1 MTLEIKEIK
10 SIDGIECIFVDY
22 LEFKRGIKDPE
33 TVKTVVAKFKEL
45 MKKNE
50 RILFYAFDDE
60 APIGLIAG
68 KPDGAVLEV
77 TTFYINPEC
86 KSDDCGS
93 QLVKALT
100 SKAFESGFKHY
111 RQTEK
116 LPFNKES
123 VFKEQLTKDG
133 FSLFSRVAMLLEID
147 EVEPN
152 DPDLKEGYTFEPF
165 SIEKVDELF
174 AVMRDANPLE
184 HADSSIYPELGNP
197 EISKKMF
204 AKLTNDFTGLNVK
217 INPQILFDEKVI
229 GISFVFTNSPEVAF
243 VGEVCIH
250 PNHQRKGLGKAL
262 MNQIIKSCSEEGM
275 KKIGLAVTTSNVGAY
290 KLYEKLGFKV
300 NTNYLTITKHKQ

>member
-10 SIDGIECIFVDY
+10 SIDGIECKFVDY

-33 TVKTVVAKFKEL
+33 IVKTIVAKFKEL
-45 MKKNE
+45 LKKNE

-60 APIGLIAG
+60 IPIGFIAG
-68 KPDGAVLEV
+68 KPEGEVLES
-77 TTFYINPEC
+77 TTFYIDPDCN
-86 KSDDCGS
+86 SDDCGS

-100 SKAFESGFKHY
+100 SKVFESGFKHY
-111 RQTEK
+111 RQTEI
-116 LPFNKES
+116 LPFNKEPT
-123 VFKEQLTKDG
+123 FEEQLTKDG
-133 FSLFSRVAMLLEID
+133 FSFFSRVAMLLEID

-174 AVMRDANPLE
+174 AVMRDTNPPE
-184 HADSSIYPELGNP
+184 HADSSIYPEMGNP

-204 AKLTNDFTGLNVK
+204 AKFTNNFTGLNVK
-217 INPQILFDEKVI
+217 INPQILFDENVV

-275 KKIGLAVTTSNVGAY
+275 KKIGLAVTTSNVVAY

-300 NTNYLTITKHKQ
+300 TKNYLAITKHKQ